1 MSPMKLLPALL
12 LVVQAS
18 SPLVT
23 AASAGSQGIPT
34 CFGKAATKVGTAA
47 ADSLTGTSGA
57 DVIVGRGGNDTISGA
72 GGADRICGG
81 PGNDVLRGKGGY
93 DSLNGGDGTD
103 TCYPGDGGGK
113 KVSCEKPSTGDGGGD
128 CTAGYSP
135 CIPTGSDVDC
145 AGGTGNGPRYVDGPV
160 YVTGS
165 DPYGLDADGDG
176 VGCE

>member
-1 MSPMKLLPALL
+1 MSPMKLLPAVLL
-12 LVVQAS
+12 IFQFN

-23 AASAGSQGIPT
+23 TAKAGSPT
-34 CFGKAATKVGTAA
+34 CFGKAATKVGTVGD
-47 ADSLTGTSGA
+47 DSFSGTSGA
-57 DVIVGRGGNDTISGA
+57 DVIVGKGGDDTISGG

-81 PGNDVLRGKGGY
+81 PGNDLLRGKGGY

-113 KVSCEKPSTGDGGGD
+113 KVSCEKPSTGGGGNGQD
-128 CTAGYSP
+128 CQGYSP
-135 CIPTGSDVDC
+135 CIPPGPDVDC
-145 AGGTGNGPRYVDGPV
+145 AGGSGNGPRFVDGPV
-160 YVTGS
+160 YITGS